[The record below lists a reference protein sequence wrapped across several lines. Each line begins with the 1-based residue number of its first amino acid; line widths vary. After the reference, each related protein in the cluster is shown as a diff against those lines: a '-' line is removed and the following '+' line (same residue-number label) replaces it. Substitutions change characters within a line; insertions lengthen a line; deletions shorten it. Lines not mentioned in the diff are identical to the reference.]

1 MGGKSILTRR
11 LRNFITVAAKMM
23 DGQMDHWLVKKSR
36 KLIKTKKTTNM
47 NTWVTTTTKL
57 KKVFL
62 ALYKAFEVQNKQRLD
77 EFRQKLKQDFD
88 AFREIQLKKLE
99 HQRLLFPMEENSF
112 GGEYSSCPPFIV
124 ESNSLGG
131 TLSTLV
137 YPHETR
143 AKLVEELKEEL
154 ALSEELHKEA
164 QENVQRT
171 RKILEQ
177 KHSKFSENLP
187 PIPLEEN
194 KAGKSLGNDKKRH
207 LQESLEQFP
216 GNSTWLPKDEFKL
229 EPKEPSWSWRNKME
243 LEDLGSKLA
252 KPPRITFFEEPPD
265 KKWFVS
271 SVVQI
276 YFCGL

>member
-1 MGGKSILTRR
+1 M
-11 LRNFITVAAKMM
+11 V
-23 DGQMDHWLVKKSR
+23 GQKVQEVDQNEEDLKHEYLGDNHNK
-36 KLIKTKKTTNM
+36 IKESFSSSLQGFWGIEQTKI
-47 NTWVTTTTKL
+47 
-57 KKVFL
+57 
-62 ALYKAFEVQNKQRLD
+62 D
-77 EFRQKLKQDFD
+77 EFRQKIKQDFD

-112 GGEYSSCPPFIV
+112 GGEYSNCPPFIV

-143 AKLVEELKEEL
+143 AKLVEELKEEFTL
-154 ALSEELHKEA
+154 WEELHKETE
-164 QENVQRT
+164 ENFQRT

-229 EPKEPSWSWRNKME
+229 EPKEPKLE
-243 LEDLGSKLA
+243 LKEKDGARGLGGTSQK
-252 KPPRITFFEEPPD
+252 
-265 KKWFVS
+265 
-271 SVVQI
+271 
-276 YFCGL
+276 